1 MASYSPSPAPSPG
14 SPAYRKG
21 VAFGQPGW
29 RASRA
34 SRGRA
39 SLVESPSSRGGAPS
53 SFQGQPSPLIRGST
67 PLGTHGAL
75 ASGSSSSLSRHTVGN
90 GDAVEADT
98 QLVDS
103 TAQWNEPSDIAT
115 PHERSRTKRKRLIR
129 QRPLLERIQQWPAD
143 AYYRFT
149 SSVLDIEEQL
159 FADQAGNVL
168 GILLHAFAL
177 LALFLSPESSLG
189 SYIMNKPAYR
199 KAQNPAIAYEYL
211 VSHTGDEYAM
221 ADALKRHARKSAVH
235 QASDRFFRFASA
247 AIFLSVFVT
256 SCFNAYV
263 FFTKRRAYKFYG
275 QSKTYEPTSSSVH
288 SKHGIRQLLM
298 WDPSPYTANLF
309 ATFSPA
315 HAVIYTAAALI
326 NMGTFSWI
334 VFAFLIFAV
343 SAPVHL
349 ILHQYQQLVKDK
361 GVVQAAVLTEY
372 NEKYVY
378 PRATPVV
385 RDQST
390 QTDYY

>member
-1 MASYSPSPAPSPG
+1 MRSSISLSSGRRIFLFIALLAVSLPRQPAAATITAMASYSPSPAPSPG

-189 SYIMNKPAYR
+189 SWIMNKPAYR

-221 ADALKRHARKSAVH
+221 ADALKRHARKTAVH

-247 AIFLSVFVT
+247 PSSCPSLSPAA
-256 SCFNAYV
+256 SMH
-263 FFTKRRAYKFYG
+263 
-275 QSKTYEPTSSSVH
+275 TSSSPNVEH
-288 SKHGIRQLLM
+288 TSFTVSQKHTNLQALACIPNTAFVSYSCGIQ
-298 WDPSPYTANLF
+298 
-309 ATFSPA
+309 A
-315 HAVIYTAAALI
+315 HTRRICLRRSLQP
-326 NMGTFSWI
+326 M
-334 VFAFLIFAV
+334 
-343 SAPVHL
+343 
-349 ILHQYQQLVKDK
+349 Q
-361 GVVQAAVLTEY
+361 
-372 NEKYVY
+372 
-378 PRATPVV
+378 
-385 RDQST
+385 
-390 QTDYY
+390 